1 MAFEFNSLTEKQY
14 LSDMT
19 KEVNRVGDYLK
30 NELTREE
37 VETIASPDFEDI
49 LKYINVTGNYY
60 VTTSKNQPKGEDW
73 NGFVFFEK
81 RNNNS
86 YKIYFNPF
94 NNENLYLRNYSN
106 GELSDWQKF
115 VLDEETNNWQK
126 YKFTNEQGQYTTQE
140 DVDIRELNNSKTI
153 YVKNLVDPPKPEL
166 NEGWLNT
173 KVHENGNTSITT
185 FNPINSTTTYT
196 KMQKRAREVQNP
208 NLLRDSLF
216 TKLPQNNTEETVDK
230 YWSSQKIDASRGINF
245 DTGIKFQ
252 GQKTVGI
259 SDANTYNHPLI
270 RSNYLEV
277 GKDVNVGDKV
287 TFSAYVM
294 IDGVDNMK
302 GNWVYLQVVQ
312 YDSINLDT
320 NSQIGS
326 ATTVNGTDATN
337 IIKSGEW
344 VKITNTQ
351 TVPSGVKYITGNL
364 RGNLTRATQSNS
376 WTAYFALPKLEKG
389 DKATPF
395 ITHVDD
401 KKQFDEIY
409 TNWLENPDEQSILNN
424 YTTDINNDN
433 YFKYTFFKSE
443 VGNMTLQDLLQ
454 TLPQG
459 FHTFYA
465 QGGIEGTPKGNSI
478 RGTVQVDNDNGDIK
492 ESRKFINAQFIDYD
506 GLNYN
511 LYYDDNRF
519 NEADTQE
526 GWSPLRQ
533 SEQATYLWDG
543 TLDLGE
549 IGAKVKLSDSIHNY
563 EFLDVTYYTLSAG
576 HLATRRLR
584 VFPDYSENYYIRDFN
599 LINSST
605 GTGLDAF
612 EGYFNV
618 YNNNPK
624 EAISGMSKNL
634 SVTDK
639 VVNSFNE
646 KGNIE
651 IKRITGINT
660 L

>member
-1 MAFEFNSLTEKQY
+1 MVFEFKDLTEKQY

-19 KEVNRVGDYLK
+19 KEVNRVGEYLK
-30 NELTREE
+30 NELSREV
-37 VETIASPDFEDI
+37 VEAVSSPDFNDI
-49 LKYINVTGNYY
+49 LKSINITGYYY
-60 VTTSKNQPKGEDW
+60 VTTSTNQPKDENW
-73 NGFVFFEK
+73 NGYVFFEK
-81 RNNNS
+81 RNDNY

-94 NNENLYLRNYSN
+94 NNENLYLRTYSN
-106 GELSDWQKF
+106 GKLSDWKKF

-126 YKFTNEQGQYTTQE
+126 YNFTNEQGQYTTQE
-140 DVDIRELNNSKTI
+140 NVDIRELNNSKTI
-153 YVKNLVDPPKPEL
+153 YVNNLVDPPESEL
-166 NEGWLNT
+166 SEGWLNT

-208 NLLRDSLF
+208 NLLKDALF
-216 TKLPQNNTEETVDK
+216 EEAQHYMVPWGDRVNDKFTWDTISTGYSEVTTE
-230 YWSSQKIDASRGINF
+230 
-245 DTGIKFQ
+245 
-252 GQKTVGI
+252 KTL
-259 SDANTYNHPLI
+259 Y
-270 RSNYLEV
+270 
-277 GKDVNVGDKV
+277 
-287 TFSAYVM
+287 
-294 IDGVDNMK
+294 
-302 GNWVYLQVVQ
+302 GN
-312 YDSINLDT
+312 
-320 NSQIGS
+320 
-326 ATTVNGTDATN
+326 
-337 IIKSGEW
+337 KS
-344 VKITNTQ
+344 VKITNEGTATYPIVRSGGLEIGKDVTSGETLTFSTYLFVPDKSKMQ
-351 TVPSGVKYITGNL
+351 DNLFYIQITKYADSLQGINNSVQSAEYSKEDLKENTWQRVEVTAKVPSNTEDKYISCVMRINTTNSGTKTGMV
-364 RGNLTRATQSNS
+364 G
-376 WTAYFALPKLEKG
+376 YYALPKLEKG

-409 TNWLENPDEQSILNN
+409 TNWLENPDEQSISNN

-465 QGGIEGTPKGNSI
+465 QGGIEGTPKGNSV

-492 ESRKFINAQFIDYD
+492 ESRKFINAQFTDYD

>member
-37 VETIASPDFEDI
+37 VEAIDSPDFEDI
-49 LKYINVTGNYY
+49 LKYINVTGSYY
-60 VTTSKNQPKGEDW
+60 VTASKNQPKSENW
-73 NGFVFFEK
+73 NGYVLFEK
-81 RNNNS
+81 RNNNY

-94 NNENLYLRNYSN
+94 NNENLYLRTYSN
-106 GELSDWQKF
+106 GNLSDWKKF

-126 YKFTNEQGQYTTQE
+126 YNFTNDQGQYTTQE
-140 DVDIRELNNSKTI
+140 NVDIRELNNSKTV
-153 YVKNLVDPPKPEL
+153 YVKNLIDPPKEKL
-166 NEGWLNT
+166 SEGWVNT

-208 NLLRDSLF
+208 NLIKDALF
-216 TKLPQNNTEETVDK
+216 TKLPQSHTEETVDK
-230 YWSSQKIDASRGINF
+230 AWSSQTIGGSRGIYF
-245 DTGIKFQ
+245 DTGVKFQ
-252 GQKTVGI
+252 GQKTVGF
-259 SDANTYNHPLI
+259 SDSDSYNHPLI
-270 RSNYLEV
+270 RGNYLEV
-277 GKDVNVGDKV
+277 GKDVNVGDKI
-287 TFSAYVM
+287 TLSAYVM
-294 IDGVDNMK
+294 VDNVDGMN
-302 GNWVYLQVVQ
+302 GNWVYLQIAK
-312 YDSINLDT
+312 YDSINLDI
-320 NSQIGS
+320 NNPIGD
-326 ATTVNGTDATN
+326 ATTVNGTDAIN
-337 IIKSGEW
+337 VVKSGEW
-344 VKITNTQ
+344 IRITNTQ

-364 RGNLTRATQSNS
+364 RANLTRATQSNG

-409 TNWLENPDEQSILNN
+409 TNWLENPDEQSVLNN

-433 YFKYTFFKSE
+433 YFKYMFWKDK

-465 QGGIEGTPKGNSI
+465 QGGIEGTPKGKSV

-492 ESRKFINAQFIDYD
+492 ASSKFINAQFTDYS

-511 LYYDDNRF
+511 LYYDGNRF
-519 NEADTQE
+519 KEAKTQE

-533 SEQATYLWDG
+533 PEQATYLWDG

-549 IGAKVKLSDSIHNY
+549 IGAKATLSDSIFNY
-563 EFLDVTYYTLSAG
+563 EFLDITYFTNSAG
-576 HLATRRLR
+576 HYASKR
-584 VFPDYSENYYIRDFN
+584 VRVAPEFSDNYYIRDSN
-599 LINSST
+599 LANNAT
-605 GTGLDAF
+605 GIGFDAF
-612 EGYFNV
+612 EGYFTVNK
-618 YNNNPK
+618 NNPT
-624 EAISGMSKNL
+624 EAVSGMSKTIN
-634 SVTDK
+634 VTDR
-639 VVNSFNE
+639 VVNGFNTV
-646 KGNIE
+646 GIIE

>member
-1 MAFEFNSLTEKQY
+1 MVFEFKSLTEKQY
-14 LSDMT
+14 LADMT
-19 KEVNRVGDYLK
+19 KEVNRVGKYLK
-30 NELTREE
+30 NELIKEE
-37 VETIASPDFEDI
+37 VETVDSPDFEDI
-49 LKYINVTGNYY
+49 LKYINVTGDYY
-60 VTTSKNQPKGEDW
+60 VTASKNQPKGESW
-73 NGFVFFEK
+73 NGFVFLEK
-81 RNNNS
+81 RNNKY
-86 YKIYFNPF
+86 YKIYYSPF
-94 NNENLYLRNYSN
+94 NNNNLYLRTYRDGN
-106 GELSDWQKF
+106 LSDWKKF

-126 YKFTNEQGQYTTQE
+126 YNFTNDQGQYTTQE
-140 DVDIRELNNSKTI
+140 DVDIRELNNSKTV

-208 NLLRDSLF
+208 NLIKDALF
-216 TKLPQNNTEETVDK
+216 TKIPQKNTEETLDK
-230 YWSSQKIDASRGINF
+230 AWSSQKIDASRGINF

-259 SDANTYNHPLI
+259 SDANTYTHPLI

-277 GKDVNVGDKV
+277 GKDVKVGDKI
-287 TFSAYVM
+287 TLSAYVM
-294 IDGVDNMK
+294 VDNVDAMK
-302 GNWVYLQVVQ
+302 GNWVYLQVSQ

-433 YFKYTFFKSE
+433 YFKYMFLKNE

-478 RGTVQVDNDNGDIK
+478 RGTVQVDNDRGDIK
-492 ESRKFINAQFIDYD
+492 SDIKFINAQFTDYD
-506 GLNYN
+506 GINYN
-511 LYYDDNRF
+511 LYYDGGRF
-519 NEADTQE
+519 KTAKTQE

-533 SEQATYLWDG
+533 PEQATYLWDG

-549 IGAKVKLSDSIHNY
+549 IGAKAILSDSIHNY
-563 EFLDVTYYTLSAG
+563 EFLDITYYTKGAG
-576 HLATRRLR
+576 HYASKR
-584 VFPDYSENYYIRDFN
+584 VRVAPEVSDNYYIRDYN
-599 LINSST
+599 LANNAT
-605 GTGLDAF
+605 GIGFDAF
-612 EGYFNV
+612 EGYFIVNK
-618 YNNNPK
+618 NNPT
-624 EAISGMSKNL
+624 EAVSRMSKTIN
-634 SVTDK
+634 VTDR
-639 VVNSFNE
+639 VVNGFNTV
-646 KGNIE
+646 GIIE

>member
-1 MAFEFNSLTEKQY
+1 MAFEFKDLTEKQY

-37 VETIASPDFEDI
+37 VEAIDSPDFEDI

-60 VTTSKNQPKGEDW
+60 VTTSKNQPKGENW
-73 NGFVFFEK
+73 NGYVIFKK
-81 RNNNS
+81 RNNNY

-94 NNENLYLRNYSN
+94 DNENLYLRTYSN
-106 GELSDWQKF
+106 GKLTDWKKF

-173 KVHENGNTSITT
+173 KVHENNNTSITT
-185 FNPINSTTTYT
+185 FNPVNSTTTYT

-208 NLLRDSLF
+208 NLIKDALF
-216 TKLPQNNTEETVDK
+216 TKIPQKNTEETLDK
-230 YWSSQKIDASRGINF
+230 AWSSQIIGVSRGIDF
-245 DTGIKFQ
+245 DTGVKFQ

-259 SDANTYNHPLI
+259 SDAKAYNHPLI

-277 GKDVNVGDKV
+277 GKDVKVGDKI
-287 TFSAYVM
+287 TFSSYVM
-294 IDGVDNMK
+294 VDNVDAMK
-302 GNWVYLQVVQ
+302 DNWVYLQIAQ
-312 YDSINLDT
+312 YDSINSDI
-320 NSQIGS
+320 NNQIGS
-326 ATTVNGTDATN
+326 VTTVNGTNATD

-344 VKITNTQ
+344 VRITNTQ

-364 RGNLTRATQSNS
+364 RGNLTRTAPSNS

-401 KKQFDEIY
+401 KVQFDEIY

-424 YTTDINNDN
+424 YPTDINNDN
-433 YFKYTFFKSE
+433 YFKYTFWKNE
-443 VGNMTLQDLLQ
+443 VGDMTLQDLLQ

-465 QGGIEGTPKGNSI
+465 QGGIEGTPKGKSV

-492 ESRKFINAQFIDYD
+492 ASRKFINAQFTDYS

-511 LYYDDNRF
+511 LYYDGNRF
-519 NEADTQE
+519 KEAKTQE

-533 SEQATYLWDG
+533 PEQATYLWDG

-549 IGAKVKLSDSIHNY
+549 IGAKVELSDSIHNY
-563 EFLDVTYYTLSAG
+563 EFLDITYHTVAAG
-576 HLATRRLR
+576 HYASKR
-584 VFPDYSENYYIRDFN
+584 VRVAPEVSDSYYIRDHN
-599 LINSST
+599 LANNAT
-605 GTGLDAF
+605 GIGFDAF
-612 EGYFNV
+612 EGYFIVNK
-618 YNNNPK
+618 NNPT
-624 EAISGMSKNL
+624 EAVSGMSKTIN
-634 SVTDK
+634 VTDR
-639 VVNSFNE
+639 VVNGFNTV
-646 KGNIE
+646 GIIE

>member
-19 KEVNRVGDYLK
+19 KEVNRVGEYLK
-30 NELTREE
+30 NELIKEE
-37 VETIASPDFEDI
+37 VETVASPDFEDI
-49 LKYINVTGNYY
+49 LKYINVTGDYY
-60 VTTSKNQPKGEDW
+60 VTASKNQPKGENW
-73 NGFVFFEK
+73 NGFVFLEK
-81 RNNNS
+81 RNNNY
-86 YKIYFNPF
+86 YKIYYSPF
-94 NNENLYLRNYSN
+94 NNEKLYLRTYRDGN
-106 GELSDWQKF
+106 LSDWQKF
-115 VLDEETNNWQK
+115 VLNEETNNWQK
-126 YKFTNEQGQYTTQE
+126 YNFTNDQGQYTTQE
-140 DVDIRELNNSKTI
+140 NVDIRELNNSKTV

-208 NLLRDSLF
+208 NLIKDALF
-216 TKLPQNNTEETVDK
+216 TKLPQKNTEETLDK
-230 YWSSQKIDASRGINF
+230 AWSSQIIGVSRGIDF
-245 DTGIKFQ
+245 DTGVKFQ

-259 SDANTYNHPLI
+259 SDAKAYNHPLI

-277 GKDVNVGDKV
+277 GKDVKVGDKI
-287 TFSAYVM
+287 TFSSYVM
-294 IDGVDNMK
+294 VDNVDAMK
-302 GNWVYLQVVQ
+302 DNWVYLQIAQ
-312 YDSINLDT
+312 YDSINSDI
-320 NSQIGS
+320 NNQIGS
-326 ATTVNGTDATN
+326 VTTVNGTNATD

-344 VKITNTQ
+344 VRITNTQ

-364 RGNLTRATQSNS
+364 RGNLTRTAPSNS

-465 QGGIEGTPKGNSI
+465 QRGIEGTPKGKSV

-492 ESRKFINAQFIDYD
+492 ESHKFITVQFTDYD
-506 GLNYN
+506 GLNYS
-511 LYYDDNRF
+511 LYYDDTRF
-519 NEADTQE
+519 NSADTQV

-533 SEQATYLWDG
+533 PEQATYLWDG

-549 IGAKVKLSDSIHNY
+549 IGAKVALSDSVHNY
-563 EFLDVTYYTLSAG
+563 EFLDITYYTSASG
-576 HLATRRLR
+576 HHATRRVR
-584 VFPDYSENYYIRDFN
+584 VEPEFSENYYIRDFN
-599 LINSST
+599 LSNNST
-605 GTGLDAF
+605 GIGFDAF
-612 EGYFNV
+612 EGYFIVNK
-618 YNNNPK
+618 NNPT
-624 EAISGMSKNL
+624 EAVSGMSKTIN
-634 SVTDK
+634 VTDR
-639 VVNSFNE
+639 VVNGFNTV
-646 KGNIE
+646 GIIE

-660 L
+660 I

>member
-1 MAFEFNSLTEKQY
+1 MAFEFKGLTEKQY

-37 VETIASPDFEDI
+37 VEAIDSPDFEDI

-60 VTTSKNQPKGEDW
+60 VTTSKNQPKGENW
-73 NGFVFFEK
+73 NGYVIFKK
-81 RNNNS
+81 RNNNY
-86 YKIYFNPF
+86 YKIYYNPF
-94 NNENLYLRNYSN
+94 NNENLYLRTYSN
-106 GELSDWQKF
+106 GKLSDWKKF

-185 FNPINSTTTYT
+185 FNPVNSTTTYT

-208 NLLRDSLF
+208 NLIKDALF
-216 TKLPQNNTEETVDK
+216 TKIPQRNTEETVDK
-230 YWSSQKIDASRGINF
+230 AWSSQIIGVSRGIDF
-245 DTGIKFQ
+245 DTGVKFQ

-259 SDANTYNHPLI
+259 SDAKAYNHPLI

-277 GKDVNVGDKV
+277 DKDVKVGDKI
-287 TFSAYVM
+287 TFSSYVM
-294 IDGVDNMK
+294 VDNVDAMK
-302 GNWVYLQVVQ
+302 DNWVYLQIAQ
-312 YDSINLDT
+312 YDSINSDI
-320 NSQIGS
+320 NYQIGS
-326 ATTVNGTDATN
+326 ATTVNGTNATD

-344 VKITNTQ
+344 VRITNTQ

-364 RGNLTRATQSNS
+364 RGNLTKANQSNS

-401 KKQFDEIY
+401 KVQFDEIY

-424 YTTDINNDN
+424 YPTDINNDN
-433 YFKYTFFKSE
+433 YFKYTFWKNE
-443 VGNMTLQDLLQ
+443 VGDMTLQDLLQ

-465 QGGIEGTPKGNSI
+465 QGGIEGTPKGNSV

-492 ESRKFINAQFIDYD
+492 ESRKFINVQFTDYD
-506 GLNYN
+506 GLNYS

-519 NEADTQE
+519 NVADTQN
-526 GWSPLRQ
+526 GWSPLRKT
-533 SEQATYLWDG
+533 EQATYLWDG
-543 TLDLGE
+543 DFDLGVYGSE
-549 IGAKVKLSDSIHNY
+549 ISLEDDFRNY
-563 EFLDVTYYTLSAG
+563 EYLDILYYTRSAG
-576 HLATRRLR
+576 HSKVVR
-584 VFPDYSENYYIRDFN
+584 VRTDTTVFYIRDLN
-599 LINSST
+599 LNNSSSSP
-605 GTGLDAF
+605 GIDAF
-612 EGYFNV
+612 EGYFTLEDKK
-618 YNNNPK
+618 PK
-624 EAISGMSKNL
+624 TPRASMMKQTGVTSGEVMY
-634 SVTDK
+634 
-639 VVNSFNE
+639 FNE
-646 KGNIE
+646 PGIAS

-660 L
+660 I

>member
-60 VTTSKNQPKGEDW
+60 VTTSKNQPKDENW

-94 NNENLYLRNYSN
+94 NNENLYLRTYSN
-106 GELSDWQKF
+106 GTLTDWQKF
-115 VLDEETNNWQK
+115 VLNEETNNWQK

-140 DVDIRELNNSKTI
+140 DVDIRELNNSKTV

-173 KVHENGNTSITT
+173 KVHENNNTSITT
-185 FNPINSTTTYT
+185 FNPVNSTTTYT

-216 TKLPQNNTEETVDK
+216 EEAQHNLLP
-230 YWSSQKIDASRGINF
+230 WQKRTQGWTWDTIDYGDISI
-245 DTGIKFQ
+245 TQEKTFQ
-252 GQKTVGI
+252 GNKTVKITNEGSGKYPI
-259 SDANTYNHPLI
+259 I
-270 RSNYLEV
+270 RSRVLEID
-277 GKDVNVGDKV
+277 KDVQPEEEL
-287 TFSAYVM
+287 TFSAYLYIPNLENM
-294 IDGVDNMK
+294 RDNAFYIQINEYTDEAE
-302 GNWVYLQVVQ
+302 GINNSLQSTNVYATDLKENEWQQITVTATVPPVTEAK
-312 YDSINLDT
+312 YIACAMRIN
-320 NSQIGS
+320 
-326 ATTVNGTDATN
+326 TV
-337 IIKSGEW
+337 KSG
-344 VKITNTQ
+344 
-351 TVPSGVKYITGNL
+351 TGT
-364 RGNLTRATQSNS
+364 GMTG
-376 WTAYFALPKLEKG
+376 YYALPKLEKG

-401 KKQFDEIY
+401 NKQFDEIY
-409 TNWLENPDEQSILNN
+409 TNWLENPDEQSISNN

-465 QGGIEGTPKGNSI
+465 QGGIEGTPKGNSV

-492 ESRKFINAQFIDYD
+492 ESRKFINAQFTDYD